1 MITYCFKAYNSKK
14 NKNLHNLINIAC
26 LIYNHCI
33 ALHKRYYRRYKK
45 CLNIY
50 KLQKHLTKIKK
61 TSKFSHFN
69 LLGSQSI
76 QDITQRIDRAYKL
89 FFENRKNKK
98 RCSPPSFKKVKK
110 YKSFTLKQAGYKILE
125 NNYHSESKPIKV
137 NIIKKEPDI
146 TKEKTLT
153 IKRNSLGDIY
163 FYFVCESNNSQIE
176 ARTGKS
182 VGIDLGFKTFITL
195 STGEKIESPEFFK
208 RLIHKIQQLNRNL
221 SRKVKGSNNYK
232 RAKLCLA
239 RFHKKISDK
248 RNNFHWETARNLAL
262 KYPLISCEDL
272 CIKSYQRRY
281 GRKTSDLAMSD
292 FLKILNYSCE
302 KLGSHL
308 VQVDRFYASSQLCN
322 NCGYKNPLLK
332 DVRIREWTCPVCGVH
347 HDRDINAGI
356 NIDKEG
362 NRLFSKLKSK
372 QKIE

>member
-1 MITYCFKAYNSKK
+1 MITYYFKAYNSKK
-14 NKNLHNLINIAC
+14 NKHLHNLINLAC

-45 CLNIY
+45 YLNIY
-50 KLQKHLTKIKK
+50 HLQRHLTKLKK
-61 TSKFSHFN
+61 TSKFSHFK
-69 LLGSQSI
+69 LLDAQAI

-89 FFENRKNKK
+89 FFKNRKKKK
-98 RCSPPSFKKVKK
+98 RWSPPSFKKVKK
-110 YKSFTLKQAGYKILE
+110 YKSFTLKQANYKVLE
-125 NNYHSESKPIKV
+125 DNYLEIDDIVYRYFKSRD
-137 NIIKKEPDI
+137 IIGKI
-146 TKEKTLT
+146 KTLT

-163 FYFVCESNNSQIE
+163 FYFACESNNSQID

-195 STGEKIESPEFFK
+195 STGEKIKSPEFFK
-208 RLIHKIQQLNRNL
+208 KSIHKIRQLNRNL

-248 RNNFHWETARNLAL
+248 RNFFHWETARSLAL

-292 FLKILNYSCE
+292 FLKILTHTCE
-302 KLGSHL
+302 KLGGHL
-308 VQVDRFYASSQLCN
+308 IKVDRFYASSQLCN

-356 NIDKEG
+356 NIDREG

-372 QKIE
+372 QETE

>member
-1 MITYCFKAYNSKK
+1 MITYYFKAYNSKK
-14 NKNLHNLINIAC
+14 NKHLHNLINLAC

-45 CLNIY
+45 YLNIY
-50 KLQKHLTKIKK
+50 HLQRHLTKLKK
-61 TSKFSHFN
+61 TSKFSHFK
-69 LLGSQSI
+69 LLDAQAI

-89 FFENRKNKK
+89 FFKNRKKKK
-98 RCSPPSFKKVKK
+98 RWSPPSFKKVKK
-110 YKSFTLKQAGYKILE
+110 YKSFTLKQANYKVLE
-125 NNYHSESKPIKV
+125 DNYLEIDDIVYRYFKSRD
-137 NIIKKEPDI
+137 IIGKI
-146 TKEKTLT
+146 KTLT

-163 FYFVCESNNSQIE
+163 FYFACESNNSQID

-195 STGEKIESPEFFK
+195 STGEKIKSPEFFK
-208 RLIHKIQQLNRNL
+208 KSIHKIKQLNRNL

-232 RAKLCLA
+232 CAKLCLA

-248 RNNFHWETARNLAL
+248 RNFFHWETARSLAL

-292 FLKILNYSCE
+292 FLKILTHTCE
-302 KLGSHL
+302 KLGGHL
-308 VQVDRFYASSQLCN
+308 IKVDRFYASSQLCN

-332 DVRIREWTCPVCGVH
+332 DVRIREWTCPVCGIH

-356 NIDKEG
+356 NIDREG

-372 QKIE
+372 QETE

>member
-1 MITYCFKAYNSKK
+1 MITYYFKAYNSKK
-14 NKNLHNLINIAC
+14 NKHLHNLINLAC

-45 CLNIY
+45 YLNIY
-50 KLQKHLTKIKK
+50 HLQRHLTKLKK
-61 TSKFSHFN
+61 TSKFSHFK
-69 LLGSQSI
+69 LLDAQAI

-89 FFENRKNKK
+89 FFKNRKKKK
-98 RCSPPSFKKVKK
+98 RWSPPSFKKVKK
-110 YKSFTLKQAGYKILE
+110 YKSFTLKQANYKVLE
-125 NNYHSESKPIKV
+125 DNYLEIDDIVYRYFKSRD
-137 NIIKKEPDI
+137 IIGKI
-146 TKEKTLT
+146 KTLT

-163 FYFVCESNNSQIE
+163 FYFACESNNSQID

-208 RLIHKIQQLNRNL
+208 KSLHKIKQLNRNL

-248 RNNFHWETARNLAL
+248 RNFFHWKTARSLAL

-292 FLKILNYSCE
+292 FLKILTHTCE
-302 KLGSHL
+302 KLGGHL
-308 VQVDRFYASSQLCN
+308 IKVDRFYASSQLCN

-356 NIDKEG
+356 NIDREG

-372 QKIE
+372 QETE

>member
-1 MITYCFKAYNSKK
+1 MITYYFKAYNSKK
-14 NKNLHNLINIAC
+14 NKHLHNLINLAC

-45 CLNIY
+45 YLNIY
-50 KLQKHLTKIKK
+50 HLQKHLTKLKK
-61 TSKFSHFN
+61 TSKFSHFK
-69 LLGSQSI
+69 LLDAQAI

-89 FFENRKNKK
+89 FFKNRKKKK
-98 RCSPPSFKKVKK
+98 RWSPPSFKKVKK
-110 YKSFTLKQAGYKILE
+110 YKSFTLKQANYKVLE
-125 NNYHSESKPIKV
+125 DNYLEIDDIVYRYFKSRD
-137 NIIKKEPDI
+137 IIGKI
-146 TKEKTLT
+146 KTLT

-163 FYFVCESNNSQIE
+163 FYFACESNNSQID

-195 STGEKIESPEFFK
+195 STGEKIKSPEFFK
-208 RLIHKIQQLNRNL
+208 KSIHKIRQLNRNL

-248 RNNFHWETARNLAL
+248 RNFFHWETARSLAL

-292 FLKILNYSCE
+292 FLKILTHTCE
-302 KLGSHL
+302 KLGGHL
-308 VQVDRFYASSQLCN
+308 IKVDRFYASSQLCN

-356 NIDKEG
+356 NIDREG

-372 QKIE
+372 QETE

>member
-89 FFENRKNKK
+89 FFKNRKNKK

-110 YKSFTLKQAGYKILE
+110 YKSFTLKQACYKTLE
-125 NNYHSESKPIKV
+125 DNYLEIDDIVYRYFKSRE
-137 NIIKKEPDI
+137 IIGKI
-146 TKEKTLT
+146 KTLT

-208 RLIHKIQQLNRNL
+208 RLSHKIQQLNRNL

-272 CIKSYQRRY
+272 CIKSYQKRY

-292 FLKILNYSCE
+292 FLKILNHSCE

-372 QKIE
+372 QKTE

>member
-1 MITYCFKAYNSKK
+1 MITYYFKAYNSKK
-14 NKNLHNLINIAC
+14 NKHLHNLINLAC

-33 ALHKRYYRRYKK
+33 ALHKIYYRRYKK
-45 CLNIY
+45 YLNIY
-50 KLQKHLTKIKK
+50 HLQKHLTKLKT
-61 TSKFSHFN
+61 TSKFSHFK
-69 LLGSQSI
+69 LLDAQAI

-89 FFENRKNKK
+89 FFKNRKKKK
-98 RCSPPSFKKVKK
+98 RWSPPSFKKVKK
-110 YKSFTLKQAGYKILE
+110 YKSFTLKQANYKVLE
-125 NNYHSESKPIKV
+125 DNYLEIDDIVYRYFKSRD
-137 NIIKKEPDI
+137 IIGKI
-146 TKEKTLT
+146 KTLT

-163 FYFVCESNNSQIE
+163 FYFACESNNSQID

-195 STGEKIESPEFFK
+195 STGEKIKSPEFFK
-208 RLIHKIQQLNRNL
+208 KSIHKIKQLNRNL

-292 FLKILNYSCE
+292 FLKILTHTCE
-302 KLGSHL
+302 KLGGHL
-308 VQVDRFYASSQLCN
+308 IKVDRFYASSQLCN

-356 NIDKEG
+356 NIDREG

-372 QKIE
+372 QETE

>member
-1 MITYCFKAYNSKK
+1 MITYYFKAYNSKK
-14 NKNLHNLINIAC
+14 NKHLHNLINLAC

-45 CLNIY
+45 YLNIY
-50 KLQKHLTKIKK
+50 HLQRHLTKLKK
-61 TSKFSHFN
+61 TSKFSHFK
-69 LLGSQSI
+69 LLDAQAI

-89 FFENRKNKK
+89 FFKNRKKKK
-98 RCSPPSFKKVKK
+98 RWSPPSFKKVKK
-110 YKSFTLKQAGYKILE
+110 YKSFTLKQANYKVLE
-125 NNYHSESKPIKV
+125 DNYLEIDDIVYRYFKSRD
-137 NIIKKEPDI
+137 IIGKI
-146 TKEKTLT
+146 KTLT

-248 RNNFHWETARNLAL
+248 RNFFHWETARSLAL

-292 FLKILNYSCE
+292 FLKILTHTCE
-302 KLGSHL
+302 KLGGHL
-308 VQVDRFYASSQLCN
+308 IKVDRFYASSQLCN

-356 NIDKEG
+356 NIDREG

-372 QKIE
+372 QETE

>member
-1 MITYCFKAYNSKK
+1 MITYYFKAYNSKK
-14 NKNLHNLINIAC
+14 NKHLHNLINLAC

-45 CLNIY
+45 YLNIY
-50 KLQKHLTKIKK
+50 HLQKHLTKLKK
-61 TSKFSHFN
+61 TSKFSHFK
-69 LLGSQSI
+69 LLDAQAI

-89 FFENRKNKK
+89 FFKNRKKKK
-98 RCSPPSFKKVKK
+98 RWSPPSFKKVKK
-110 YKSFTLKQAGYKILE
+110 YKSFTLKQANYKVLE
-125 NNYHSESKPIKV
+125 DNYLEIDDIVYRYFKSRD
-137 NIIKKEPDI
+137 IIGKI
-146 TKEKTLT
+146 KTLT

-163 FYFVCESNNSQIE
+163 FYFACESNNSQID

-195 STGEKIESPEFFK
+195 STGEKIKSPEFFK
-208 RLIHKIQQLNRNL
+208 KSIHKIKQLNRNL

-248 RNNFHWETARNLAL
+248 RNFFHWETARSLAL

-292 FLKILNYSCE
+292 FLKILTHTCE
-302 KLGSHL
+302 KLGGHL
-308 VQVDRFYASSQLCN
+308 IKVDRFYASSQLCN

-356 NIDKEG
+356 NIDREG

-372 QKIE
+372 QETE

>member
-1 MITYCFKAYNSKK
+1 MITYYFKAYNSKK
-14 NKNLHNLINIAC
+14 NKHLHNLINLAC

-45 CLNIY
+45 YLNIY
-50 KLQKHLTKIKK
+50 HLQRHLTKLKK
-61 TSKFSHFN
+61 TSKFSHFK
-69 LLGSQSI
+69 LLDAQAI

-89 FFENRKNKK
+89 FFKNRKKKK
-98 RCSPPSFKKVKK
+98 RWSPPSFKKVKK
-110 YKSFTLKQAGYKILE
+110 YKSFTLKQANYKVLE
-125 NNYHSESKPIKV
+125 DNYLEIDDIVYRYFKSRD
-137 NIIKKEPDI
+137 IIGKI
-146 TKEKTLT
+146 KTLT

-163 FYFVCESNNSQIE
+163 FYFACESNNSQID

-195 STGEKIESPEFFK
+195 STGEKIKSPEFFK
-208 RLIHKIQQLNRNL
+208 KSLHKIKQLNRNL

-248 RNNFHWETARNLAL
+248 RNFFHWETARSLAL

-292 FLKILNYSCE
+292 FLKILTHTCE
-302 KLGSHL
+302 KLGGHL
-308 VQVDRFYASSQLCN
+308 IKVDRFYASSQLCN

-356 NIDKEG
+356 NIDREG

-372 QKIE
+372 QETE

>member
-1 MITYCFKAYNSKK
+1 MITYYFKAYNSKK
-14 NKNLHNLINIAC
+14 NKHLHNLINLAC

-45 CLNIY
+45 YLNIY
-50 KLQKHLTKIKK
+50 HLQRHLTKLKK
-61 TSKFSHFN
+61 TSKFSHFK
-69 LLGSQSI
+69 LLDAQAI

-89 FFENRKNKK
+89 FFKNRKKKK
-98 RCSPPSFKKVKK
+98 RWSPPSFKKVKK
-110 YKSFTLKQAGYKILE
+110 YKSFTLKQANYKVLE
-125 NNYHSESKPIKV
+125 DNYLEIDDIVYRYFKSRD
-137 NIIKKEPDI
+137 IIGKI
-146 TKEKTLT
+146 KTLT

-163 FYFVCESNNSQIE
+163 FYFACESNNSQID

-195 STGEKIESPEFFK
+195 STGEKIKSPEFFK
-208 RLIHKIQQLNRNL
+208 KSLHKIRQLNRNL

-248 RNNFHWETARNLAL
+248 RNFFHWETARSLAL

-292 FLKILNYSCE
+292 FLKILTHTCE
-302 KLGSHL
+302 KLGGHL
-308 VQVDRFYASSQLCN
+308 IKVDRFYASSQLCN

-356 NIDKEG
+356 NIDREG

-372 QKIE
+372 QETE

>member
-1 MITYCFKAYNSKK
+1 MITYYFKAYNSKK
-14 NKNLHNLINIAC
+14 NKHLHNLINLAC

-45 CLNIY
+45 YLNIY
-50 KLQKHLTKIKK
+50 HLQRHLTKLKK
-61 TSKFSHFN
+61 TSKFSHFK
-69 LLGSQSI
+69 LLDAQAI

-89 FFENRKNKK
+89 FFKNRKKKK
-98 RCSPPSFKKVKK
+98 RWSPPSFKKVKK
-110 YKSFTLKQAGYKILE
+110 YKSFTLKQANYKVLE
-125 NNYHSESKPIKV
+125 DNYLEIDDIVYRYFKSRD
-137 NIIKKEPDI
+137 IIGKI
-146 TKEKTLT
+146 KTLT

-163 FYFVCESNNSQIE
+163 FYFACESNNSQID

-195 STGEKIESPEFFK
+195 STGEKIKSPEFFK
-208 RLIHKIQQLNRNL
+208 KSIHKIRQLNRNL

-232 RAKLCLA
+232 CAKLCLA

-248 RNNFHWETARNLAL
+248 RNFFHWETARSLAL

-292 FLKILNYSCE
+292 FLKILTHTCE
-302 KLGSHL
+302 KLGGHL
-308 VQVDRFYASSQLCN
+308 IKVDRFYASSQLCN

-356 NIDKEG
+356 NIDREG

-372 QKIE
+372 QEIE

>member
-1 MITYCFKAYNSKK
+1 MITYYFKAYNSKK
-14 NKNLHNLINIAC
+14 NKHLHNLINLAC

-45 CLNIY
+45 YLNIY
-50 KLQKHLTKIKK
+50 HLQRHLTKLKK
-61 TSKFSHFN
+61 TSKFSHFK
-69 LLGSQSI
+69 LLDAQAI

-89 FFENRKNKK
+89 FFKNRKKK
-98 RCSPPSFKKVKK
+98 KCWSPPSFKKVKK
-110 YKSFTLKQAGYKILE
+110 YKSFTLKQANYKVLE
-125 NNYHSESKPIKV
+125 DNYLEIDDIVYRYFKSRD
-137 NIIKKEPDI
+137 IIGKI
-146 TKEKTLT
+146 KTLT

-163 FYFVCESNNSQIE
+163 FYFACESNNSQID

-195 STGEKIESPEFFK
+195 STGEKIKSPEFFK
-208 RLIHKIQQLNRNL
+208 KSIHKIKQLNRNL

-248 RNNFHWETARNLAL
+248 RNFFHWETARSLAL

-292 FLKILNYSCE
+292 FLKILTHTCE
-302 KLGSHL
+302 KLGGHL
-308 VQVDRFYASSQLCN
+308 IKVDRFYASSQLCN

-356 NIDKEG
+356 NIDREG

-372 QKIE
+372 QETE

>member
-1 MITYCFKAYNSKK
+1 MITYYFKAYNSKK
-14 NKNLHNLINIAC
+14 NKHLHNLINLAC

-45 CLNIY
+45 YLNIY
-50 KLQKHLTKIKK
+50 HLQKHLTKLKK
-61 TSKFSHFN
+61 TSKFSHFK
-69 LLGSQSI
+69 LLDAQAI

-89 FFENRKNKK
+89 FFKNRKKKK
-98 RCSPPSFKKVKK
+98 RWSPPSFKKVKK
-110 YKSFTLKQAGYKILE
+110 YKSFTLKQANYKVLE
-125 NNYHSESKPIKV
+125 DNYLEIDDIVYRYFKSRD
-137 NIIKKEPDI
+137 IIGKI
-146 TKEKTLT
+146 KTLT

-163 FYFVCESNNSQIE
+163 FYFACESNNSQID

-195 STGEKIESPEFFK
+195 STGEKIKSPEFFK
-208 RLIHKIQQLNRNL
+208 KSLHKIKQLNRNL

-248 RNNFHWETARNLAL
+248 RNFFHWETARSLAL

-292 FLKILNYSCE
+292 FLKILTHTCE
-302 KLGSHL
+302 KLGGHL
-308 VQVDRFYASSQLCN
+308 IKVDRFYASSQLCN

-356 NIDKEG
+356 NIDREG

-372 QKIE
+372 QETE

>member
-1 MITYCFKAYNSKK
+1 MITYYFKAYNSKK
-14 NKNLHNLINIAC
+14 NKHLHNLINLAC

-45 CLNIY
+45 YLNIY
-50 KLQKHLTKIKK
+50 HLQKHLTKLKK
-61 TSKFSHFN
+61 TSKFSHFK
-69 LLGSQSI
+69 LLDAQAI

-89 FFENRKNKK
+89 FFKNRKKKK
-98 RCSPPSFKKVKK
+98 RWSPPSFKKVKK
-110 YKSFTLKQAGYKILE
+110 YKSFTLKQANYKVLE
-125 NNYHSESKPIKV
+125 DNYLEIDDIVYRYFKSRD
-137 NIIKKEPDI
+137 IIGKI
-146 TKEKTLT
+146 KTLT

-163 FYFVCESNNSQIE
+163 FYFACESNNSQID

-195 STGEKIESPEFFK
+195 STGEKIKSPEFFK
-208 RLIHKIQQLNRNL
+208 KSIHKIKQLNRNL

-248 RNNFHWETARNLAL
+248 RNFFHWETARSLAL

-362 NRLFSKLKSK
+362 NRLFSMLKSK
-372 QKIE
+372 QET

>member
-1 MITYCFKAYNSKK
+1 MITYYFKAYNSKK
-14 NKNLHNLINIAC
+14 NKHLHNLINLAC

-45 CLNIY
+45 YLNIY
-50 KLQKHLTKIKK
+50 HLQRHLTKLKK
-61 TSKFSHFN
+61 TSKFSHFK
-69 LLGSQSI
+69 LLDAQAI

-89 FFENRKNKK
+89 FFKNRKKKK
-98 RCSPPSFKKVKK
+98 RWSPPSFKKVKK
-110 YKSFTLKQAGYKILE
+110 YKSFTLKQANYKVLE
-125 NNYHSESKPIKV
+125 DNYLEIDDIVYRYFKSRD
-137 NIIKKEPDI
+137 IIGKI
-146 TKEKTLT
+146 KTLT

-163 FYFVCESNNSQIE
+163 FYFACESNNSQID

-195 STGEKIESPEFFK
+195 STGEKIKSPEFFK
-208 RLIHKIQQLNRNL
+208 KSIHKIKQLNRNL

-248 RNNFHWETARNLAL
+248 RNFFHWETARSLAL

-292 FLKILNYSCE
+292 FLKILTHTCE
-302 KLGSHL
+302 KLGGHL
-308 VQVDRFYASSQLCN
+308 IKVDRFYASSQLCN

-356 NIDKEG
+356 NIDREG

-372 QKIE
+372 QETE

>member
-1 MITYCFKAYNSKK
+1 MITYYFKAYNSKK
-14 NKNLHNLINIAC
+14 NKHLHNLINLAC

-45 CLNIY
+45 YLNIY
-50 KLQKHLTKIKK
+50 HLQRHLTKLKK
-61 TSKFSHFN
+61 TSKFSHFK
-69 LLGSQSI
+69 LLDAQAI

-89 FFENRKNKK
+89 FFKNRKKKK
-98 RCSPPSFKKVKK
+98 RWSPPSFKKVKK
-110 YKSFTLKQAGYKILE
+110 YKSFKLKQANYKVLE
-125 NNYHSESKPIKV
+125 DNYLEIDDIVYRYFKSRD
-137 NIIKKEPDI
+137 IIGKI
-146 TKEKTLT
+146 KTLT

-163 FYFVCESNNSQIE
+163 FYFACESNNSQID

-208 RLIHKIQQLNRNL
+208 KSLHKLKQLNRNL
-221 SRKVKGSNNYK
+221 SRKVKGSNNYN
-232 RAKLCLA
+232 RAKIFLA

-248 RNNFHWETARNLAL
+248 RKNFHCETARSLAL

-292 FLKILNYSCE
+292 FLKILTHTCE
-302 KLGSHL
+302 KLGGHL
-308 VQVDRFYASSQLCN
+308 IKVDRFYASSQLCN

-356 NIDKEG
+356 NIDREG

-372 QKIE
+372 QETE

>member
-1 MITYCFKAYNSKK
+1 MITYYFKAYNSKK
-14 NKNLHNLINIAC
+14 NKHLHNLINLAC

-45 CLNIY
+45 YLNIY
-50 KLQKHLTKIKK
+50 HLQKHLTKLKK
-61 TSKFSHFN
+61 TSKFSHFK
-69 LLGSQSI
+69 LLDAQAI

-89 FFENRKNKK
+89 FFKNRKKK
-98 RCSPPSFKKVKK
+98 KCWSPPSFKKVKK
-110 YKSFTLKQAGYKILE
+110 YKSFTLKQANYKVLE
-125 NNYHSESKPIKV
+125 DNYLEIDDIVYRYFKSRD
-137 NIIKKEPDI
+137 IIGKI
-146 TKEKTLT
+146 KTLT

-163 FYFVCESNNSQIE
+163 FYFACESNNSQID

-195 STGEKIESPEFFK
+195 STGEKIKSPEFFK
-208 RLIHKIQQLNRNL
+208 KSIHKIRQLNRNL

-248 RNNFHWETARNLAL
+248 RNFFHWETARSLAL
-262 KYPLISCEDL
+262 KYPLITCEDL

-292 FLKILNYSCE
+292 FLKILTHTCE
-302 KLGSHL
+302 KLGGHL
-308 VQVDRFYASSQLCN
+308 IKVDRFYASSQLCN

-332 DVRIREWTCPVCGVH
+332 DVRIREWTCPVCGIH

-356 NIDKEG
+356 NIDREG

-372 QKIE
+372 QETE

>member
-1 MITYCFKAYNSKK
+1 MITYYFKAYNSKK
-14 NKNLHNLINIAC
+14 NKHLHNLINLAC

-45 CLNIY
+45 YLNIY
-50 KLQKHLTKIKK
+50 HLQRHLTKLKK
-61 TSKFSHFN
+61 TSKFSHFK
-69 LLGSQSI
+69 LLDAQAI

-89 FFENRKNKK
+89 FFKNRKKK
-98 RCSPPSFKKVKK
+98 KCWSPPSFKKVKK
-110 YKSFTLKQAGYKILE
+110 YKSFTLKQANYKVLE
-125 NNYHSESKPIKV
+125 DNYLEIDDIVYRYFKSRD
-137 NIIKKEPDI
+137 IIGKI
-146 TKEKTLT
+146 KTLT

-163 FYFVCESNNSQIE
+163 FYFACESNNSQID

-195 STGEKIESPEFFK
+195 STGEKIKSPEFFK
-208 RLIHKIQQLNRNL
+208 KSIHKIKQLNRNL

-248 RNNFHWETARNLAL
+248 RNNFHWETARSLAL

-292 FLKILNYSCE
+292 FLKILTHTCE
-302 KLGSHL
+302 KLGGHL
-308 VQVDRFYASSQLCN
+308 IKVDRFYASSQLCN

-356 NIDKEG
+356 NIDREG

-372 QKIE
+372 QETE

>member
-61 TSKFSHFN
+61 TTKFSHFS

-89 FFENRKNKK
+89 FFKNRKNKK

-125 NNYHSESKPIKV
+125 NNYLVIDDKIYRYFKSRD
-137 NIIKKEPDI
+137 IIGKI
-146 TKEKTLT
+146 KTLT

-208 RLIHKIQQLNRNL
+208 RLSYKIQQLNRNL

-248 RNNFHWETARNLAL
+248 RNNFH
-262 KYPLISCEDL
+262 
-272 CIKSYQRRY
+272 
-281 GRKTSDLAMSD
+281 
-292 FLKILNYSCE
+292 
-302 KLGSHL
+302 
-308 VQVDRFYASSQLCN
+308 
-322 NCGYKNPLLK
+322 
-332 DVRIREWTCPVCGVH
+332 
-347 HDRDINAGI
+347 
-356 NIDKEG
+356 
-362 NRLFSKLKSK
+362 
-372 QKIE
+372 